1 MAGEKVR
8 GRAKTKELGEGLL
21 VRSTS
26 CLMKVLL
33 DPTGDPRK
41 IIGGRVTEPHSHPYM
56 AYLQFQTT
64 MGIRHCGG
72 FLVREDF
79 VLTAAHCWGRS
90 INVTLGAHNIKEKE
104 RTQQIISERK
114 AIPHPYFNSK
124 LSNDIM
130 LLQVR
135 MTTSLVNLIKLPS
148 GDSQLTPGMVCTVAG
163 WGLLDLNQHTTKLHE
178 VQLEIQKDKEC
189 LNHFRKSFNSTIQ
202 ICVGNPKEKN
212 NSFLVN
218 SGGPFVCNNV
228 AQGIVSFGSESG
240 TPPSVYTRISVFRLW
255 IKKIMRSVKLNG

>member
-79 VLTAAHCWGRS
+79 VLTAAHCWGR
-90 INVTLGAHNIKEKE
+90 APW
-104 RTQQIISERK
+104 R
-114 AIPHPYFNSK
+114 
-124 LSNDIM
+124 
-130 LLQVR
+130 
-135 MTTSLVNLIKLPS
+135 LPS

-212 NSFLVN
+212 NSFLKD

-255 IKKIMRSVKLNG
+255 IKKIMRSVKLQGQN

>member
-1 MAGEKVR
+1 MDRTFLSG
-8 GRAKTKELGEGLL
+8 
-21 VRSTS
+21 
-26 CLMKVLL
+26 
-33 DPTGDPRK
+33 K

-135 MTTSLVNLIKLPS
+135 MTTSLKAKLTDEVNLIKLPS
-148 GDSQLTPGMVCTVAG
+148 GDSQLTPGMVCT
-163 WGLLDLNQHTTKLHE
+163 
-178 VQLEIQKDKEC
+178 LEIQKDKEC

-212 NSFLVN
+212 NSFLKD

-255 IKKIMRSVKLNG
+255 IKKIMRSVKLQGQN